1 MMYVNPL
8 GNLYQVDMRVGDREA
23 TPEEIAAWEEARKP
37 TKEQRITARCVA
49 AGYATKGH
57 LFYAIENMRT
67 VAALDLGITKEQAH
81 AAGMAE
87 NQMYQQL
94 MAAWNDV
101 LTIEEEQ

>member
-1 MMYVNPL
+1 MWIDSN
-8 GNLYQVDMRVGDREA
+8 NHLYIGDCKLGDRAA
-23 TPEEIAAWEEARKP
+23 TPEEIAAWEMARQP
-37 TKEQRITARCVA
+37 TKSQRITARCVA